1 MMKRLTA
8 FILVL
13 IMLVPS
19 AIAEEKTITK
29 EILLLVEKA
38 TKDLDCFSF
47 EQVYYLENLCTAGTN
62 YAILCNATPNF
73 PESRPT
79 RIVLYLFEDL
89 NGNVSITNIAYSL

>member
-19 AIAEEKTITK
+19 AVAEDKTITK

-47 EQVYYLENLCTAGTN
+47 EPVYCLENRCAAGTN
-62 YAILCNATPNF
+62 YAILCKATPNF
-73 PESRPT
+73 PESGPT

-89 NGNVSITNIAYSL
+89 NGNVSITNIANSL